1 MRINLKSTSHLRGV
15 PFIKR
20 VFILSFRAFKFS
32 FKFRRTTN
40 WRDHF
45 KPCHDSWP
53 VMIPDRPWL
62 LTGHDSWPVMIT
74 DRSWLLTGH
83 DYWPVMIT
91 DRSWFLAGHDY
102 WPVMIPDRPWF
113 LTGHDYWP
121 AMITDRSWF
130 LTGHDSWPAM
140 IHQPSWKEGH
150 MRSHKFSTLISLQP
164 DAVFERSTPLSCK
177 YIGIGKPEF
186 GTRLISFDPEF
197 WRLLIVRFLT

>member
-1 MRINLKSTSHLRGV
+1 MRINLKSTSHLRGA

-83 DYWPVMIT
+83 DYWPVMIPDRPWLLTGHDSWPAMIT
-91 DRSWFLAGHDY
+91 DRSWLLTGHDY

-113 LTGHDYWP
+113 LTGHDSSTFLKRGAYEVPQIFNPYIFATWCCVWKVYAIELQIYRDRKTRVWDKTHILWP
-121 AMITDRSWF
+121 RV
-130 LTGHDSWPAM
+130 LTFID
-140 IHQPSWKEGH
+140 
-150 MRSHKFSTLISLQP
+150 
-164 DAVFERSTPLSCK
+164 CK
-177 YIGIGKPEF
+177 IPN
-186 GTRLISFDPEF
+186 
-197 WRLLIVRFLT
+197 LTK